1 MESHAHP
8 EPEQQDAADQQDV
21 PGPSSGASDTAQG
34 PVLRV
39 GYETGMMPGKWLR
52 RWRERGDGL
61 EEQQLA
67 PGQWPQA
74 LGETVDVALI
84 RLAPHPHIEAGA
96 ALADLT
102 QLRESFHVVE
112 LYDEQ
117 QVVILPVDDEL
128 TLLDDVPV
136 GELADEWLLQE
147 LDQLPEHRPSAEG
160 RGTDDAGA
168 PRQLPEITDS
178 GAAVELVAAG
188 VGLYVAPMSVAR
200 WHHRKD
206 LTYRPI
212 QDLPLVPV
220 VLVWPKDL
228 PEQTEAMVQDFQG
241 IVRGRREGSSRGSES
256 EAIASR
262 GDEDLSNSRDPEVQ
276 RAASAARKRSKA
288 KSGSA
293 SGGSRTG
300 KGTSRGD
307 QLAGKR
313 LAGGRPRRSGGGRPG
328 GKPKGRGGRPGRGR

>member
-8 EPEQQDAADQQDV
+8 EPEQQDATAQQDA
-21 PGPSSGASDTAQG
+21 PGSASCASDTAQG
-34 PVLRV
+34 SVLRV

-84 RLAPHPHIEAGA
+84 RLAPHARDDAGPE
-96 ALADLT
+96 LSDLRR
-102 QLRESFHVVE
+102 LRESFHVVE

-136 GELADEWLLQE
+136 AELTDEWLLQDLE
-147 LDQLPEHRPSAEG
+147 QLPEHRPSAQG
-160 RGTDDAGA
+160 RGTDEDGA
-168 PRQLPEITDS
+168 PRELPEIADS

-212 QDLPLVPV
+212 PDLPLVPV

-228 PEQTEAMVQDFQG
+228 PEQTEVMVQDFQG

-256 EAIASR
+256 DSSATR

-288 KSGSA
+288 KPSGT

-300 KGTSRGD
+300 KGTSRGE

-328 GKPKGRGGRPGRGR
+328 GKPKGRGGRPDRGR

>member
-8 EPEQQDAADQQDV
+8 EPEQQDAAAQQDV
-21 PGPSSGASDTAQG
+21 PGPASGASDTAQG

-74 LGETVDVALI
+74 LGETADVALI
-84 RLAPHPHIEAGA
+84 RLAPHPRGDAGP
-96 ALADLT
+96 ALTGLER
-102 QLRESFHVVE
+102 LRETFHVVE

-136 GELADEWLLQE
+136 AELTDEWLLQD
-147 LDQLPEHRPSAEG
+147 LDQLPEHRPSARG
-160 RGTDDAGA
+160 RGTDEDGA
-168 PRQLPEITDS
+168 PRELPEIADS

-256 EAIASR
+256 ESSATR

-276 RAASAARKRSKA
+276 RAASAARKRGKA
-288 KSGSA
+288 KSGAA

>member
-8 EPEQQDAADQQDV
+8 EPDQPAPTDQQDV
-21 PGPSSGASDTAQG
+21 PGPSSGASDTAPS

-84 RLAPHPHIEAGA
+84 RLAPHPHIEAGP

-168 PRQLPEITDS
+168 PRQLPEIADS

-293 SGGSRTG
+293 SGGSCTG

>member
-8 EPEQQDAADQQDV
+8 EPEQQDVTDQQDV
-21 PGPSSGASDTAQG
+21 PRDASGASDTAQA

-74 LGETVDVALI
+74 LGETADVALI
-84 RLAPHPHIEAGA
+84 RLAPHPRDDAGP
-96 ALADLT
+96 ALTGLER
-102 QLRESFHVVE
+102 LRETFHVVE

-136 GELADEWLLQE
+136 AELIDEWLLQD
-147 LDQLPEHRPSAEG
+147 LDQLPEHLPSTQG
-160 RGTDDAGA
+160 RGTDEYGA
-168 PRQLPEITDS
+168 PRVLPEIADS

-212 QDLPLVPV
+212 PDLPLVPV

-228 PEQTEAMVQDFQG
+228 SEQTEAMVQDFQG

-256 EAIASR
+256 DSSATRA
-262 GDEDLSNSRDPEVQ
+262 DEDLSNSRDPEVQ
-276 RAASAARKRSKA
+276 RAASAARKRGKA
-288 KSGSA
+288 KSGAA

>member
-8 EPEQQDAADQQDV
+8 EPEQQDVTDQQDV
-21 PGPSSGASDTAQG
+21 PRDASGASYTAQG

-74 LGETVDVALI
+74 LGETADVALI
-84 RLAPHPHIEAGA
+84 RLAPHPREDAGP
-96 ALADLT
+96 ALTDL
-102 QLRESFHVVE
+102 QRLRETFHVVE

-168 PRQLPEITDS
+168 PRQLPEIADS

-188 VGLYVAPMSVAR
+188 VGLYIAPMSVAR

-256 EAIASR
+256 DSIASR
-262 GDEDLSNSRDPEVQ
+262 GDEDLSNSRDLEVQ

-328 GKPKGRGGRPGRGR
+328 GKPKGRGGRPGRGH